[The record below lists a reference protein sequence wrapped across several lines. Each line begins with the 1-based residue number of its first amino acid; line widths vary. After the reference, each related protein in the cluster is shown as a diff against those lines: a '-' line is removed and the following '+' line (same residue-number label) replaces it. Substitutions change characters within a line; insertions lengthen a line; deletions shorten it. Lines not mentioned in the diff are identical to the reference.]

1 MTILYPMRCTGTA
14 SVLISICYGL
24 TCLAVQFLDDSV
36 LFLDRFVQE
45 VSVGPLRIILLS
57 YDQLKI
63 LHLERKRYDEQTT
76 PKPPF
81 FVVGT
86 DATGKLCAEMK
97 DLKSEKR
104 IFNYTFVKDVAIPG
118 SSENPMIFTFGDMI
132 TNDNSWLGI
141 SVFYQK
147 LKAMFIEEHKYWP
160 PFQGIVTDFCWAQ
173 IRAIVALSFDF
184 SIDAHFRIIYRY
196 VRENDADVNNFVRS
210 SFVQVFL
217 CIAHL
222 SRTFLKDVD
231 ATLPDAKDQSI
242 AKTFFVTFC
251 HTTDYD
257 ELLETLKLMCRFF
270 LVDEEPVRL
279 EILKK
284 LGHRDFEQPTNREN
298 LDDYTD
304 EECIYKSSPFYQ
316 DGFKIYQKELKKSFR
331 RSHHQPITTND
342 PQQDKYNAGNAE
354 KRTTESSTVKT
365 ITILCNC
372 DE

>member
-1 MTILYPMRCTGTA
+1 MHCQNKESILLT
-14 SVLISICYGL
+14 SVDVYIWTEWTLSLSPNSKFVLLI
-24 TCLAVQFLDDSV
+24 
-36 LFLDRFVQE
+36 LFIVFFSRFVQE

-160 PFQGIVTDFCWAQ
+160 PFQGMQ
-173 IRAIVALSFDF
+173 F
-184 SIDAHFRIIYRY
+184 SIRKEI
-196 VRENDADVNNFVRS
+196 DVYLN
-210 SFVQVFL
+210 
-217 CIAHL
+217 
-222 SRTFLKDVD
+222 
-231 ATLPDAKDQSI
+231 
-242 AKTFFVTFC
+242 
-251 HTTDYD
+251 
-257 ELLETLKLMCRFF
+257 
-270 LVDEEPVRL
+270 
-279 EILKK
+279 
-284 LGHRDFEQPTNREN
+284 
-298 LDDYTD
+298 
-304 EECIYKSSPFYQ
+304 
-316 DGFKIYQKELKKSFR
+316 
-331 RSHHQPITTND
+331 
-342 PQQDKYNAGNAE
+342 
-354 KRTTESSTVKT
+354 
-365 ITILCNC
+365 
-372 DE
+372 